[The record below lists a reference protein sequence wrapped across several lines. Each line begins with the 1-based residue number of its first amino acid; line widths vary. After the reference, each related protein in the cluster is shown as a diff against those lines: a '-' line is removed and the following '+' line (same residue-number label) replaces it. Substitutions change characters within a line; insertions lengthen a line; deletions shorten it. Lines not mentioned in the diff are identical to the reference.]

1 MADRFHGPG
10 AGERAEA
17 AFDRVYREGRA
28 PQEVPEVRV
37 PPGAV
42 HLPALLVDALGVSSR
57 SEARRLLDQGGVSL
71 DGEPLT
77 GLDHD
82 AGSPRRPGP
91 AGGQAP
97 VRPGPAWRLDP
108 PGRALYFRVRAL
120 TEGSMP
126 DAA

>member
-1 MADRFHGPG
+1 VADRFHGAC

-28 PQEVPEVRV
+28 PQEIPEVRV

-42 HLPALLVDALGVSSR
+42 HLPALLVEGLGVSSR

-82 AGSPRRPGP
+82 AGTLDGRVLRAGKRRF
-91 AGGQAP
+91 A
-97 VRPGPAWRLDP
+97 
-108 PGRALYFRVRAL
+108 RVRVA
-120 TEGSMP
+120 P
-126 DAA
+126 